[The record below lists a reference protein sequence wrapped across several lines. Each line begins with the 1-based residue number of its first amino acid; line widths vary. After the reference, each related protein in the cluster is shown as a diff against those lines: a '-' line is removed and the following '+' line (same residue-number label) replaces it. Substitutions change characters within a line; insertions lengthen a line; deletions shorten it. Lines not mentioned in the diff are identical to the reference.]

1 MLHQRYTYI
10 LTILAVLVLL
20 LIQGIHPS
28 SAASN
33 MKEVES
39 TDSTLGAT
47 AVTAITSDDFDTCS
61 LNSIWTFQEG
71 QTGDPA
77 PAFDG
82 TNLVLSVPE
91 GIDHDIW
98 EDGIFASRVVQAL
111 PEGDFGVEVKFNS
124 EMEKQFQTRGIIVE
138 DGTGNAVRLEIFHDG
153 AIYWLYAATIS
164 GGVVT
169 EQYSE
174 EIGTSNPMYMRAQ
187 RTGTTWTQSYSL
199 DGTTWTIK
207 TFEDAFIG
215 TLIGP
220 YIGNTSTDP
229 TDPEDPPPAHTG
241 LIDYF
246 YDMANPGP
254 GDSGLNSYTL
264 TITPDGGGTVT
275 QVPDKPSYGCSEE
288 VTLTAVPVNAGYAF
302 SSWGGNAT
310 GTDNPL
316 IVTMDEDKTIT
327 ATFIETGVETYTLTV
342 NTSGNGSVTKSLDQ
356 ETYPAGTIVT
366 LTAEPDEGW
375 QFDSWSGNLTG
386 NTNPTTI
393 TMDANKT
400 VTATFSEI
408 PPGTYTLTVTTEGNG
423 TVIKSPNQASYT
435 AGTVVTLTPVPNTD
449 WVFTGWSGDAT
460 GTTTPLQVTMNSNMS
475 IKATFTETFELN
487 TDVIGLGQ
495 VIVTPDQERYIDG
508 TVVTVTAVPN
518 TDWLFNSW
526 YGDLSGQQNPTQ
538 VTMDKDHSIIAN
550 FVQNPAEKEFLFLPY
565 ILKPIN

>member
-28 SAASN
+28 SAASD

-138 DGTGNAVRLEIFHDG
+138 DGTGNAVRMEIHHDG
-153 AIYWLYAATIS
+153 AIYWLYVATIS

-169 EQYSE
+169 PYYSV
-174 EIGTSNPMYMRAQ
+174 EIGTSNPMYMRLQ
-187 RTGTTWTQSYSL
+187 RTGTTWTASYSL
-199 DGTTWTIK
+199 DGTTWVEGE
-207 TFEDAFIG
+207 FEDTFVG

-220 YIGNTSTDP
+220 YIGNTTVS
-229 TDPEDPPPAHTG
+229 EDPIPAHTG

-246 YDMANPGP
+246 YNMDSPGP

-264 TITPDGGGTVT
+264 TVTPVGGGTVT

-288 VTLTAVPVNAGYAF
+288 VSLIPVPDNIGYVF
-302 SSWGGNAT
+302 SSWSGDAT

-316 IVTMDEDKTIT
+316 IVTMDENKIIT
-327 ATFIETGVETYTLTV
+327 ATFIESGVETYTLTV
-342 NTSGNGSVTKSLDQ
+342 NTDGNGSV
-356 ETYPAGTIVT
+356 V
-366 LTAEPDEGW
+366 
-375 QFDSWSGNLTG
+375 
-386 NTNPTTI
+386 
-393 TMDANKT
+393 
-400 VTATFSEI
+400 
-408 PPGTYTLTVTTEGNG
+408 
-423 TVIKSPNQASYT
+423 KSPNQEIYFE
-435 AGTVVTLTPVPNTD
+435 GTVVTLT
-449 WVFTGWSGDAT
+449 
-460 GTTTPLQVTMNSNMS
+460 
-475 IKATFTETFELN
+475 
-487 TDVIGLGQ
+487 
-495 VIVTPDQERYIDG
+495 
-508 TVVTVTAVPN
+508 AVPDA
-518 TDWLFNSW
+518 DWLFSGW
-526 YGDLSGQQNPTQ
+526 AGDLSGQQNPVQ
-538 VTMDKDHSIIAN
+538 ITMNKDYSISAT
-550 FVQNPAEKEFLFLPY
+550 FVRGGMGESLFLPFV
-565 ILKPIN
+565 IKP

>member
-10 LTILAVLVLL
+10 LTILAALVLL
-20 LIQGIHPS
+20 LLQGIHPS
-28 SAASN
+28 SAAN
-33 MKEVES
+33 NFKEVES
-39 TDSTLGAT
+39 TDSPT

-61 LNSIWTFQEG
+61 LDPIWTYQEG

-82 TNLVLSVPE
+82 TNLILSVPE

-98 EDGIFASRVVQAL
+98 EDGIYASRVVQAL

-124 EMEKQFQTRGIIVE
+124 EMDSQFQTRGIIVE
-138 DGTGNAVRLEIFHDG
+138 DGSGNAVRLEIHHDG
-153 AIYWLYAATIS
+153 VSYRLYAATIS
-164 GGVVT
+164 DGTAT
-169 EQYSE
+169 EHYDG
-174 EIGTSNPMYMRAQ
+174 EIGTSNVMYMRAQ
-187 RTGTTWTQSYSL
+187 RTGTTWTHSYSL
-199 DGTTWTIK
+199 DGATWTSE

-220 YIGNTSTDP
+220 YIGNTTKS
-229 TDPEDPPPAHTG
+229 EDPPPAHTG